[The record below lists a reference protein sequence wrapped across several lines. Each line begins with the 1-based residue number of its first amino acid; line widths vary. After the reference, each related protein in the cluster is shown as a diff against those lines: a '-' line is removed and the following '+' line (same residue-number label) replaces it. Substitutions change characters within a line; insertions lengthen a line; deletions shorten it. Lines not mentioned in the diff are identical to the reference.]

1 MHFCIKCNNM
11 YYIRLSGGDGS
22 DVNQLNNL
30 VYYCRQ
36 CNFEDTDLVVD
47 KSLICVSKSYINKK
61 QENYKDIVNEFIENK
76 LSNIA
81 AWRLEQKNNYLQK
94 KTAAKCIVLLSS
106 GLSTSF
112 RPCAAKAPAATAIKA
127 FRAPRAMV
135 NLYMIG

>member
-61 QENYKDIVNEFIENK
+61 QENYKDIVNEYTKLDPTLPEVKNIKCPNNDCICNK
-76 LSNIA
+76 EEGHDTKIVTIRYDDLDIKYMYLCCLCDTV
-81 AWRLEQKNNYLQK
+81 WKNE
-94 KTAAKCIVLLSS
+94 
-106 GLSTSF
+106 
-112 RPCAAKAPAATAIKA
+112 
-127 FRAPRAMV
+127 
-135 NLYMIG
+135 